1 MQDIYQYS
9 SHDVNV
15 KHQEWSHLKRAFND
29 GDLSPYLIGGEMDL
43 PVIAELPG
51 SLSIRHNRSAIKS
64 LQLRVA
70 NALLLHGSGMHRER
84 MNKEEE

>member
-1 MQDIYQYS
+1 
-9 SHDVNV
+9 
-15 KHQEWSHLKRAFND
+15 
-29 GDLSPYLIGGEMDL
+29 MDL